1 MVFSGA
7 HDSQHRG
14 TDQMKILST
23 ALLAAGLVALSAC
36 GGGGDDAA
44 DNNVTADTYNVAPD
58 DLGTDLDNE
67 LLGNDTTTN
76 VGADNAATDNTTAN
90 VQ

>member
-1 MVFSGA
+1 
-7 HDSQHRG
+7 
-14 TDQMKILST
+14 MKILPT

-44 DNNVTADTYNVAPD
+44 TNNVSADTYNVVPE

-76 VGADNAATDNTTAN
+76 VGADNAATDNTTVN